1 MNKLKESILNNAK
14 KGSGVT
20 SNETTSATN
29 TTTNNNL
36 LNQND
41 VICFRADDEK
51 TYTVKHCGPY

>member
-29 TTTNNNL
+29 TTNNNNL

-41 VICFRADDEK
+41 VICFRPDDEK
-51 TYTVKHCGPY
+51 TYTAN